1 MEKNPARF
9 TIDRLFSVL
18 FYFMSPEKVFMKA
31 LRNTLILL
39 VLLFIALV
47 VYAYL
52 PYSISE
58 PETFAGQNSHFITL
72 DGRTIHYTVQ
82 GSGPALVLV
91 HGFGGSTLAWTK
103 LTGYLKEQYTVY
115 ALDLLGFGLSDK
127 PSDASYTLPAQ
138 ADIVC
143 ALIKKLGLEQ
153 AVLIGHS
160 MGGVIVADTQAKLP
174 GTIKG
179 IVMIEPGFYFT
190 PPAFL
195 KSLFFPFDRA
205 MAKMFYSRMGRE
217 KSFAASYLDT
227 SLITPEMIDE
237 LLIARHTPGAVEA
250 MQAMS
255 SDPAVYTTYED
266 IAAAVTGPSLMI
278 WGERGE
284 KTPTVEIED
293 TKGLIKGVQVVMVDK
308 SGHYVQDEKPKQ
320 CVRAILAFLQS
331 LPF

>member
-1 MEKNPARF
+1 
-9 TIDRLFSVL
+9 
-18 FYFMSPEKVFMKA
+18 MKA
-31 LRNTLILL
+31 MRNILIVLT
-39 VLLFIALV
+39 LLFAALI

-52 PYSISE
+52 PYETSD
-58 PETFAGQNSHFITL
+58 PKTFAFENSHFIDI

-91 HGFGGSTLAWTK
+91 HGFGGSTLAWK
-103 LTGYLKEQYTVY
+103 NLTGYLTPQYTVY

-127 PSDASYTLPAQ
+127 PADASYTLPAQ
-138 ADIVC
+138 ADRVC
-143 ALIKKLGLEQ
+143 ALIRKLGLEQ
-153 AVLIGHS
+153 TVLIGHS
-160 MGGVIVADTQAKLP
+160 MGGVIVADAQAKLP
-174 GTIKG
+174 EAVKG

-195 KSLFFPFDRA
+195 RDLFFPFDRA

-284 KTPTVEIED
+284 KTPTREIED
-293 TKGLIKGVQVVMVDK
+293 AKGLIKGVQVVMVDK
-308 SGHYVQDEKPKQ
+308 SGHYVQDEKTEQ
-320 CVRAILAFLQS
+320 CAAATLAFLQAI
-331 LPF
+331 PF